1 MYIYGNNS
9 YISCVQDQYTLIFTA
24 LLEYIACGDTSIA
37 APTKSVQ
44 DKVKELSS
52 LDPNTNK
59 TGFETQFEV
68 Q

>member
-1 MYIYGNNS
+1 MFL
-9 YISCVQDQYTLIFTA
+9 QDQYTLIYTA

-37 APTKSVQ
+37 APTKSVK

-52 LDPNTNK
+52 VDPSTNK
-59 TGFETQFEV
+59 TGFEMQFEV